1 MGFRFLIVRK
11 MWSMYHFLLKPTILQ
26 ILVYARRPERINL
39 KVESLAYGLRLCPA
53 DVNKNTFLKD
63 RSNEII
69 AIDFSCY
76 SLLPLPFVEL
86 AFRLGDDFAR
96 SVRAHIKL
104 PKRNSWTHW
113 SRLRSPWFLS
123 AATLSVSIHAI
134 PFCTALLLTS
144 YFDAQGC
151 TTRGTQVNIAT
162 SMTLWHSSAKQT
174 YPNTNRVWLHFW

>member
-1 MGFRFLIVRK
+1 
-11 MWSMYHFLLKPTILQ
+11 MYHFLLKLTILQ

-39 KVESLAYGLRLCPA
+39 KIESLAYGLRLCPA

-104 PKRNSWTHW
+104 PETKQLDS
-113 SRLRSPWFLS
+113 LI
-123 AATLSVSIHAI
+123 AAQESLVSFGCNVIGEHSCHTVLYGTL
-134 PFCTALLLTS
+134 TNLL
-144 YFDAQGC
+144 F
-151 TTRGTQVNIAT
+151 
-162 SMTLWHSSAKQT
+162 
-174 YPNTNRVWLHFW
+174 